1 MVPDLLPCN
10 EEMQEMT
17 EVVLDD
23 LLEVMEY
30 LEKREASHDK

>member
-1 MVPDLLPCN
+1 
-10 EEMQEMT
+10 MT

-30 LEKREASHDK
+30 LGKREASHDK